1 MFMQGNVYVMNKTRK
16 LLLKLACAA
25 VVCAAVVFV
34 CYKLLFSGADVLVK
48 EAYYEIE
55 YDSAVYALDEDTFS
69 ELTSTAQSVV
79 LNGESY
85 KLSLRAGDGV
95 LSVGY
100 TDGGREASLDAA
112 YTLKYRLRGIKNNTL
127 TARFED
133 GSYYKLASVTAPSQY
148 SVRKDAADLDGD
160 PLTTQ
165 FAYKRNDTKTGTLN
179 FTVYALLASEEEL
192 AAEGYTETQIGY
204 PDDGTNKAK
213 SKSGIKYDALY
224 KTDGE
229 STYYLLNSPYEN
241 AYICIRMDYTP
252 NTAAVN
258 AEALLEAHF
267 ANLADEWANG
277 KGAQEVQ
284 AYLDA
289 HVAEPDAQ
297 ELLRQLLA
305 RLLASSAG
313 KTVRDT
319 QNPATAA
326 ALKQLKAEKAQEL
339 RALLTNE
346 ELDALKAQLAAS
358 SNDNEAGIALFN
370 MVSGIT
376 TGKQLS
382 SVAADFKQNFIDDSR
397 WTYLLNGLLM
407 TLLITVVSG
416 TLGVLIG
423 AIVAAI
429 RTTWD
434 KTNENMRP
442 GIGKALLRGTDKI
455 CGIYLTVI
463 RGTPVMVQLLIMYLI
478 IFASSSNGTVSAII
492 AFGINSG
499 AYVAEIIRGGIM
511 SIDQGQFEAGRSLGF
526 GYLKTMLYII
536 LPQVLRDV
544 LPALANEFIAL
555 LKETSV
561 SGYVAVKDLNKGGEI
576 IRSVTYSPF
585 MPLIAVALIYLAV
598 VMFFTKLVSLLERR
612 LRASGHR

>member
-442 GIGKALLRGTDKI
+442 GIGKALLRGTDKL

-612 LRASGHR
+612 LRASGHG